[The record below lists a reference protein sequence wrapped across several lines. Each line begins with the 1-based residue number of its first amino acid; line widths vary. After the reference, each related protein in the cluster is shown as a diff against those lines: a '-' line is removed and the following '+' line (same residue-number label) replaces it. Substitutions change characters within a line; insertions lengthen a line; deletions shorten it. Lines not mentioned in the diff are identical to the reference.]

1 MNLKMAVSSSLLP
14 VYPEKAWNGSGE
26 FLWQKMNGIKNCL
39 IKLAVPGFE
48 ADFIWPKKILV
59 I

>member
-1 MNLKMAVSSSLLP
+1 MYLTSSVIEGDLHHWP
-14 VYPEKAWNGSGE
+14 GGE
-26 FLWQKMNGIKNCL
+26 VLWQKMNGINNCL
-39 IKLAVPGFE
+39 INLAVPGFE